1 MSIHRRAGRNVLL
14 AIMFFTATACS
25 SAGSLGNVLGSVLG
39 GNASANLLTGTIQD
53 VDAQNQ
59 QLRIAQSNGQAVSV
73 RFDDRTRVDFDN
85 RGYPVTALESGDE
98 VVARIRDAGNGD
110 YYTDSIHVTQSGG
123 SGAGSGSTNAQ
134 AFQGTVRQVDL
145 QHGLFSI
152 DNGSGYA
159 ITVSMPYNPSEA
171 DLHRF
176 QYLRRGE
183 SVRFYGVIVTNSR
196 IDLRRF
202 Y

>member
-1 MSIHRRAGRNVLL
+1 MTIHRCAGRNALL
-14 AIMFFTATACS
+14 AVVFLAASACS
-25 SAGSLGNVLGSVLG
+25 SAGSLGSVLGSVLG
-39 GNASANLLTGTIQD
+39 GSASANELTGTIQN

-59 QLRIAQSNGQAVSV
+59 QLQIAQSNGQAVAV
-73 RFDDRTRVDFDN
+73 RFDDQTRVDFDN
-85 RGYPVTALESGDE
+85 RRYPVTALENGDE
-98 VVARIRDAGNGD
+98 VVARIRDAGNGN

-134 AFQGTVRQVDL
+134 PFQGTVRQVDL

-196 IDLRRF
+196 VDLRRF

>member
-1 MSIHRRAGRNVLL
+1 MRIDRRAGRTALL
-14 AIMFFTATACS
+14 AVVFSTVTACAS
-25 SAGSLGNVLGSVLG
+25 PGSLGNILGSVLG
-39 GNASANLLTGTIQD
+39 GSGSGNELTGIIQN

-59 QLRIAQSNGQAVSV
+59 QLQIAQANGQAVAV

-85 RGYPVTALESGDE
+85 RSYPVTALENGDE

-110 YYTDSIHVTQSGG
+110 YYTDSVHVTQSGG
-123 SGAGSGSTNAQ
+123 SGAASGSTNAQ
-134 AFQGTVRQVDL
+134 PFRGTVRQVDL
-145 QHGLFSI
+145 QRGLFSI

-183 SVRFYGVIVTNSR
+183 TVRFYGVIVTNSR

>member
-1 MSIHRRAGRNVLL
+1 MTIYQRAGRNALL
-14 AIMFFTATACS
+14 SVMFFAATACS
-25 SAGSLGNVLGSVLG
+25 SAGALGNVLGSVLG
-39 GNASANLLTGTIQD
+39 GSASANELTGTIQD
-53 VDAQNQ
+53 VDARNQ
-59 QLRIAQSNGQAVSV
+59 QLAITQSNGQSVSV
-73 RFDDRTRVDFDN
+73 RFDDQTRVDFDN
-85 RGYPVTALESGDE
+85 RSYPVTALENGDQ
-98 VVARIRDAGNGD
+98 VVARIRDAGNGN

-134 AFQGTVRQVDL
+134 PFQGTVRQVDL

-183 SVRFYGVIVTNSR
+183 SVRFYGVVVTNSR